1 MQHFIQYSDNC
12 PPPPARSGLGFR
24 SRLGLVLGLGTTRQ
38 LPRRKIDPWLGLGL
52 GLVLGLG

>member
-1 MQHFIQYSDNC
+1 MQHFIQYSGNC
-12 PPPPARSGLGFR
+12 PPPPPWSGLGFR

>member
-12 PPPPARSGLGFR
+12 PPPQSGLGFR

-52 GLVLGLG
+52 GLILGLG

>member
-12 PPPPARSGLGFR
+12 PPPPRSGLGFR